1 MITVNFQ
8 LKNRATQAT
17 HNPTSPKYVG
27 PQYLGYLSPP
37 GVTKTNELRDTI
49 ACLLKLEFSVVVS
62 KDVTAILCQQQ
73 GFVLFKLNRGTLQR

>member
-37 GVTKTNELRDTI
+37 GVTKTNEFRDTI
-49 ACLLKLEFSVVVS
+49 ACLLKLEFSVAVS
-62 KDVTAILCQQQ
+62 KDVTAILCQQ
-73 GFVLFKLNRGTLQR
+73 